1 MIAGGASLLD
11 SVDFAKG
18 GGVVPTIVCDAAS
31 GCPRMLAYSTR
42 ESLAR
47 ALQHEAGIYWSR
59 SRGRLWRKGETSG
72 STQRLARVVADCDRD
87 ALIFY
92 VEQSGP
98 SCHLGLESCFDGE
111 APFMWPTLVE
121 RVRRRAAEGDA
132 SSYTR
137 QLLSDDSLLAAKIT
151 EEAAELAEAQSRS
164 EVIWECA
171 DLLYFMTVKM
181 QQAGIGIADVMG
193 ELERRAR

>member
-1 MIAGGASLLD
+1 MIADQKALVNSL
-11 SVDFAKG
+11 DFAKG
-18 GGVVPTIVCDAAS
+18 GGVVPTVVCDAVS
-31 GCPRMLAYSTR
+31 GQPRILAYSTR
-42 ESLAR
+42 ESLAS
-47 ALQHEAGIYWSR
+47 ALQQEAGIYWSR
-59 SRGRLWRKGETSG
+59 SRGRIWRKGETSG
-72 STQRLARVVADCDRD
+72 NTQRLVRVVPDCDRD

-98 SCHLGLESCFDGE
+98 SCHLGVESCFDGE
-111 APFMWPTLVE
+111 APFTWATLAERLRQRAVE
-121 RVRRRAAEGDA
+121 RDA

-137 QLLSDDSLLAAKIT
+137 QLLSDDSLLASKLT
-151 EEAAELAEAQSRS
+151 EEAAELAEARSRS

-181 QQAGIGIADVMG
+181 QQTGIGVADVMN

>member
-1 MIAGGASLLD
+1 MIADGASLLD
-11 SVDFAKG
+11 SVDFAKSG
-18 GGVVPTIVCDAAS
+18 GLVPTIVCDAVS
-31 GCPRMLAYSTR
+31 GQPRMLAYSTR

-59 SRGRLWRKGETSG
+59 SRECLWRKGETSG
-72 STQRLARVVADCDRD
+72 NTQRLVGVVPDCDRD

-98 SCHLGLESCFDGE
+98 SCHLGAQSCFDGD
-111 APFMWPTLVE
+111 APFTWATLVE
-121 RVRRRAAEGDA
+121 RLRRRALTEDA
-132 SSYTR
+132 LSYTQR
-137 QLLSDDSLLAAKIT
+137 LLSDDSLLAEKLT

-164 EVIWECA
+164 EVVWECA

-181 QQAGIGIADVMG
+181 QRAAIGIADVMG
-193 ELERRAR
+193 ELKRRAR

>member
-1 MIAGGASLLD
+1 VTADRTSLVN
-11 SVDFAKG
+11 SVDFAKA
-18 GGVVPTIVCDAAS
+18 GGVVPTVVCDAVS
-31 GCPRMLAYSTR
+31 GRPRMLAYSTR
-42 ESLAR
+42 ESLES
-47 ALQHEAGIYWSR
+47 ALQQAAGIYWSR

-72 STQRLARVVADCDRD
+72 NTQRLVHAVPDCDRD

-98 SCHLGLESCFDGE
+98 SCHLGVESCFDGE
-111 APFMWPTLVE
+111 TPFTWATLAE
-121 RVRRRAAEGDA
+121 RLRRRAVEGDA

-137 QLLSDDSLLAAKIT
+137 QLFSDDSLLAAKLT
-151 EEAAELAEAQSRS
+151 EEAAELAETKSRS

-181 QQAGIGIADVMG
+181 QRTGIGIAEVMG

>member
-1 MIAGGASLLD
+1 MIADRRSLLN

-18 GGVVPTIVCDAAS
+18 GGVVPTVVCDTVS
-31 GCPRMLAYSTR
+31 GRPRMLAYSTR
-42 ESLAR
+42 ESLES
-47 ALQHEAGIYWSR
+47 ALQQEVGIYWSR

-72 STQRLARVVADCDRD
+72 NTQRLVGVVPDCDRD

-98 SCHLGLESCFDGE
+98 SCHLGAQSCFDGE
-111 APFMWPTLVE
+111 LPFTWATLVE
-121 RVRRRAAEGDA
+121 RLRRRAVTEDA
-132 SSYTR
+132 LSYTQR
-137 QLLSDDSLLAAKIT
+137 LLSDDSLLAEKLT

-164 EVIWECA
+164 EVVWECA

-181 QQAGIGIADVMG
+181 QQAGIEIADVMD
-193 ELERRAR
+193 ELKRRAR

>member
-1 MIAGGASLLD
+1 MMADGASLLD

-18 GGVVPTIVCDAAS
+18 GGAVPTVVCDAVS
-31 GCPRMLAYSTR
+31 GRPRMLAYSTR
-42 ESLAR
+42 ESLAS
-47 ALQHEAGIYWSR
+47 ALQQEAGIYWSR
-59 SRGRLWRKGETSG
+59 SRGSLWRKGETSG
-72 STQRLARVVADCDRD
+72 NTQRLVGVVPDCDRD

-98 SCHLGLESCFDGE
+98 SCHLGAQSCFDGKT
-111 APFMWPTLVE
+111 PFTWATLAE
-121 RVRRRAAEGDA
+121 RVCQRAASGNA
-132 SSYTR
+132 LSYTQR
-137 QLLSDDSLLAAKIT
+137 LLSDASLLAEKLT

-181 QQAGIGIADVMG
+181 QQTGIGIADVMN